1 MNKNNAVIGDEEAV
15 GPSVDYIQVE
25 APCDLPAGYVLQ
37 IDYGNRQPYVT
48 VVRFLLWVRQRMD
61 VNWVHWV
68 YFINTNWI
76 VLLLWFG

>member
-48 VVRFLLWVRQRMD
+48 VVRFLL
-61 VNWVHWV
+61 
-68 YFINTNWI
+68 
-76 VLLLWFG
+76 